1 MEQIRVTRSFVA
13 GEAMG
18 EVIDAAYELGGPVRC
33 RMFSKMLRTQ
43 DNDHYLVQVG
53 DQKFVG
59 RVYQQGDHL
68 EREESDY
75 LYELEWLD
83 FLRQHEIPV
92 AYPIRR
98 QDGRFLGSVNAPEG
112 KRYFA
117 LFSYAEGRPMST
129 ANEDQLYRMGLEM
142 ARVHVVS
149 NDFHPEIN
157 RQPINLEFLVDKSL
171 ERVQKYWAEG
181 RNEDMELILASAQE
195 AKSELVDLISNP
207 HHTKDG
213 WGPIGGDFHNVNT
226 FFDENG
232 EPGFFNFD
240 WCGPGWRAYDI
251 ATFLQNTNLIEGPE
265 KYTEAFFAGY
275 YSIRP
280 LSNNEHAAISPF
292 LTIRRVWLTGLFTMG
307 EGLAGHTFIAPV

>member
-1 MEQIRVTRSFVA
+1 MDQIRVTRSFVA
-13 GEAMG
+13 GGALG
-18 EVIDAAYELGGPVRC
+18 EVIDAAYDLGSPVWC

-43 DNDHYLVQVG
+43 DNDHYLVRVG
-53 DQKFVG
+53 DRKLVA
-59 RVYQQGDHL
+59 RVYQQGDAL
-68 EREESDY
+68 ERQESDY

-83 FLRQHEIPV
+83 FLREHDIPV

-98 QDGRFLGSVNAPEG
+98 KDGRFLGSVSAPEG
-112 KRYFA
+112 KRHFA
-117 LFSYAEGRPMST
+117 LFHFAEGRPMST
-129 ANEDQLYRMGLEM
+129 TNEEQLYRMGVEM
-142 ARVHVVS
+142 ARIHVAS
-149 NDFHPEIN
+149 NEFQPEN
-157 RQPINLEFLVDKSL
+157 ERQPINLEFLVEKSL
-171 ERVQKYWAEG
+171 ERVQKYWAAD
-181 RNEDMELILASAQE
+181 RNENLELILASAQE
-195 AKSELVDLISNP
+195 ARAEIDDLISNP
-207 HHTKDG
+207 FQTQDG

-240 WCGPGWRAYDI
+240 WCGPGWRSYDI

-275 YSIRP
+275 YSVRP